1 MLGMASPT
9 AYDLNFRLLGIPVRV
24 HPLFWLIMVLL
35 SGQDTDLRAILVFVG
50 CAFVSILVHEF
61 GHGLSSRHFGY
72 RPTEIV
78 LYGMGGYCL
87 CDIERQTPVQR
98 LVVLFS
104 GPGAG
109 FLLMFAMMIL
119 GGAVFGVTPADDL
132 RLMGLVLGISS
143 DVGMSRSFFNLPAVT
158 RSVYVAMI
166 EINLMWGVLNLLP
179 IWPLDGGRI
188 TEVLLGMLR
197 RRDASRV
204 THIVSLLT
212 AGFLAVIFFRKEQ
225 IGLGIWFIYFGFI
238 NYQVLQ
244 ALHQNTNYSSYEDDA
259 DWWKR

>member
-35 SGQDTDLRAILVFVG
+35 SGQDTDLRAMLIFVAA
-50 CAFVSILVHEF
+50 AFLSILVHEF
-61 GHGLSSRHFGY
+61 GHGLMSRVLGY

-87 CDIERQTPVQR
+87 CDLERQGPWQK
-98 LVVLFS
+98 LAVLFA

-109 FLLMFAMMIL
+109 FLL
-119 GGAVFGVTPADDL
+119 AVLALVVEVVAGHSITSEAGHRF
-132 RLMGLVLGISS
+132 LMTLI
-143 DVGMSRSFFNLPAVT
+143 T
-158 RSVYVAMI
+158 
-166 EINLMWGVLNLLP
+166 INLFWGIVNLFP
-179 IWPLDGGRI
+179 IWPLDGGRML
-188 TEVLLGMLR
+188 EVILLMFNR
-197 RRDASRV
+197 RNGTRWAHV
-204 THIVSLLT
+204 VALLT
-212 AGFLAVIFFRKEQ
+212 AGGLAVFAFNHQQ
-225 IGLGIWFIYFGFI
+225 IGLGIWFVYFGFM

-244 ALHQNTNYSSYEDDA
+244 AHYQSSRYGSEPDDA